1 MFGYR
6 KRLFYPIHVE
16 RPDPM
21 FANVLLE
28 HYAGKDSEFSTAVQ
42 YLNHRSNMPN
52 RHVRELLSIIA
63 AEELGH
69 MELIAVA
76 INKLGG
82 PPLAYVNSQGVPWGI
97 NYIDQS
103 VDPITMLQ
111 VDVQKETR
119 ENELYQQHLE
129 MTCDSNMKRLISFLI
144 SREDVHKRLLQKAQ
158 SLFGETSSPEEFNVL
173 IYDYKISLQILE

>member
-21 FANVLLE
+21 FAKILSE
-28 HYAGKDSEFSTAVQ
+28 HYAGKDSEFSTAAQ
-42 YLNHRSNMPN
+42 YLNHSSNMPN
-52 RHVRELLSIIA
+52 RHVKELLSIIA

-82 PPLAYVNSQGVPWGI
+82 PPLSYANSQGVPWVI
-97 NYIDQS
+97 NYIDQG
-103 VDPITMLQ
+103 VDPINMLQ
-111 VDVQKETR
+111 VDVQSEIR
-119 ENELYQQHLE
+119 ENDLYQQHLE

-144 SREDVHKRLLQKAQ
+144 GREDVHKRLLQKAQ
-158 SLFGETSSPEEFNVL
+158 ALFAETSSPEEFNEL
-173 IYDYKISLQILE
+173 IYDYKVSLQILE

>member
-21 FANVLLE
+21 FAKVLLE
-28 HYAGKDSEFSTAVQ
+28 HYTGKNSEFSTAAQ
-42 YLNHRSNMPN
+42 YLNHRSNIPN
-52 RHVRELLSIIA
+52 RHVRELLGIIA

-82 PPLAYVNSQGVPWGI
+82 PALSYADSQGAQWMT

-103 VDPITMLQ
+103 MDPINILQ
-111 VDVQKETR
+111 VDVQKET
-119 ENELYQQHLE
+119 EQNVLYQQHLE
-129 MTCDSNMKRLISFLI
+129 MTCDSNMKRLICFLI
-144 SREDVHKRLLQKAQ
+144 GREDVHKRLLQKAQ
-158 SLFGETSSPEEFNVL
+158 SLYGEASSQEEFTEL
-173 IYDYKISLQILE
+173 IYDYKVSLQILE

>member
-16 RPDPM
+16 QPDPL
-21 FANVLLE
+21 FAQVLFE
-28 HYAGKDSEFSTAVQ
+28 HYAGRYSEFSTAVQ

-52 RHVRELLSIIA
+52 RHIRELLGIIA

-82 PPLAYVNSQGVPWGI
+82 PLLSYADSKGSTWVVD
-97 NYIDQS
+97 YIDQS
-103 VDPITMLQ
+103 DDPIKMLQ
-111 VDVQKETR
+111 VDILAETR
-119 ENELYQQHLE
+119 ETDLYQQHME
-129 MTCDSNMKRLISFLI
+129 MTSDLNLKRLIAFLI

-158 SLFGETSSPEEFNVL
+158 LLLGEPGSSEEFNEL

>member
-1 MFGYR
+1 VFGYR

-16 RPDPM
+16 RPDPV
-21 FANVLLE
+21 FAKVLFE

-52 RHVRELLSIIA
+52 RHVRELLSLIA

-82 PPLAYVNSQGVPWGI
+82 PPLSYADSQGVPWVI

-103 VDPITMLQ
+103 VDPVNMLQ
-111 VDVQKETR
+111 VDVQTETR
-119 ENELYQQHLE
+119 ETELYQQHLE

-144 SREDVHKRLLQKAQ
+144 GREDVHKRLLQKAQ
-158 SLFGETSSPEEFNVL
+158 SLFGETGSPEEFNEL

>member
-21 FANVLLE
+21 FAKVLLE
-28 HYAGKDSEFSTAVQ
+28 HYAGKNSEFSTAAQ
-42 YLNHRSNMPN
+42 YLHHRSNMPN

-76 INKLGG
+76 ILKLGG
-82 PPLAYVNSQGVPWGI
+82 PPLSYVDASGIPWMI
-97 NYIDQS
+97 NFIDQS
-103 VDPITMLQ
+103 VDPINMLL
-111 VDVQKETR
+111 VDIQTETR
-119 ENELYQQHLE
+119 EHDLYQQHME
-129 MTCDSNMKRLISFLI
+129 MTSDSNMKRLISFLI
-144 SREDVHKRLLQKAQ
+144 GRENVHKRLLLKAQ
-158 SLFGETSSPEEFNVL
+158 SLFGETSPPEEFTEL